1 MTDDDAPSVRLEQ
14 LRAEHRAL
22 DAEVE
27 ALRLSG
33 TADPMELARLKK
45 RKLRLR
51 DEIEIISDRIV
62 PDILA

>member
-1 MTDDDAPSVRLEQ
+1 MNDDDAPLVRLEQ

-22 DAEVE
+22 DAEIE

-33 TADPMELARLKK
+33 TADPMDLARLKK

-51 DEIEIISDRIV
+51 DEIEILSDRIV
-62 PDILA
+62 PDIIA

>member
-1 MTDDDAPSVRLEQ
+1 MNDDDAPSVRLEQ

-22 DAEVE
+22 DTEIE
-27 ALRLSG
+27 ALCLAG
-33 TADPMELARLKK
+33 TADPMDLARLKK

-51 DEIEIISDRIV
+51 DEIEILSDRMI

>member
-1 MTDDDAPSVRLEQ
+1 MNDDDPKTILAM

-27 ALRLSG
+27 ALRQSG

-45 RKLRLR
+45 RKLNLR
-51 DEIEIISDRIV
+51 DEIEALSDRIV
-62 PDILA
+62 PDIIA